1 MSFNPF
7 LNSSSG
13 GGSGEAGKDGRG
25 IVSIA
30 FSSSNKG
37 DVPNLSGAID
47 TYEILYTDNTESTI
61 NVYNGLDGKNGVNG
75 TNGKEVELKVS
86 DEAIQWKYSG
96 DTTWVNLLLLSDI
109 KGSDG
114 QSVSLR
120 TNNNYIQWK
129 KDNETEWTNL
139 ISLSELKGADGFS
152 PTIEITPIDGGN
164 KLDITDTAGTK
175 TLQILNGTN
184 GKEIEI
190 GKDDIN
196 LKWRYVGDSS
206 WKVLVP
212 LSSLKGTD
220 GTNGTDGISI
230 TSISFTSSDKGDVA
244 GLAGATDTYTITLSN
259 NTTSTFLVY
268 NGKDGSGGSSS
279 GFSGDYNDLINKP
292 TIPTVSNDLTDELK
306 EHYDLA
312 YSQTHTHNNKAILDA
327 LSEDNSQELT
337 YNSENVYRTKI
348 LTKTEY
354 DSEKTAGTLKDNWI
368 YVVSDEVDTPQ
379 LEDSGWNTLAV
390 SADGVGYSESKI
402 KYRKIGK
409 VVYIE
414 GYLNVKENQNNTPK
428 VSLIGILPTGF
439 RPTKAAFGIN
449 TSPLTDGNNALHNSF
464 IKIKSSGEMLLVN
477 TGESLTTDLHYFLNV
492 SYLID

>member
-7 LNSSSG
+7 LNSNSS

-25 IVSIA
+25 IVSIT
-30 FSSSNKG
+30 FSSSDKG
-37 DVPNLSGAID
+37 NTPNLSGATD
-47 TYEILYTDNTESTI
+47 TYKILYTDNTESTI
-61 NVYNGLDGKNGVNG
+61 NVYNGLNGI
-75 TNGKEVELKVS
+75 NGKQVELKVS

-96 DTTWVNLLLLSDI
+96 DTTWVNLVLLSDI
-109 KGSDG
+109 KGADG
-114 QSVSLR
+114 QSVSLK
-120 TNNNYIQWK
+120 TNSNYIQWK

-139 ISLSELKGADGFS
+139 VSLSELKGADGFS
-152 PTIEITPIDGGN
+152 PIVEITAIDGGN
-164 KLDITDTAGTK
+164 RLDITDTTGTK
-175 TLQILNGTN
+175 SLQILNGSN

-196 LKWRYVGDSS
+196 LKWRYVGDSD
-206 WKVLVP
+206 WKVLIP
-212 LSSLKGTD
+212 LSSLKGVD
-220 GTNGTDGISI
+220 GTNGVSI
-230 TSISFTSSDKGDVA
+230 TSISFTSSNKGEVA

-259 NTTSTFLVY
+259 DTTSTFLVY
-268 NGKDGSGGSSS
+268 NGKDGSGGSSG

-312 YSQTHTHNNKAILDA
+312 YSQTHTHNNKTILDL
-327 LSEDNSQELT
+327 LSVNDSQELM

-348 LTKTEY
+348 LTKAEY

-368 YVVSDEVDTPQ
+368 YIVSDEVDTPQ
-379 LEDSGWNTLAV
+379 LEDSGWNTLTI
-390 SADGVGYSESKI
+390 STDGIGYSESAI

-409 VVYIE
+409 VAYIE
-414 GYLNVKENQNNTPK
+414 GYLNVKENQSDTPK

-439 RPTKAAFGIN
+439 RPTKTVFGIN
-449 TSPLTDGNNALHNSF
+449 TPPLTDGNNSLHNSF
-464 IKIKSSGEMLLVN
+464 VKIKSSGEMLLVN

>member
-37 DVPNLSGAID
+37 DAPNLSGATD
-47 TYEILYTDNTESTI
+47 TYKILYTDNTESTI
-61 NVYNGLDGKNGVNG
+61 NVYNGLNGENG

-96 DTTWVNLLLLSDI
+96 DTTWVNLVLLSDI
-109 KGSDG
+109 KGADG
-114 QSVSLR
+114 QSISLR
-120 TNNNYIQWK
+120 TNNNHIQWK
-129 KDNETEWTNL
+129 KDNEDEWTNL
-139 ISLSELKGADGFS
+139 VSLSELKGADGFS
-152 PTIEITPIDGGN
+152 PTIEITAIDGGN
-164 KLDITDTAGTK
+164 KLDITDATGTK
-175 TLQILNGTN
+175 SLQILNGTN

-190 GKDDIN
+190 GKDDTN
-196 LKWRYVGDSS
+196 LKWRYVGDSD
-206 WKVLVP
+206 WKVLVS
-212 LSSLKGTD
+212 LSSLKGTN
-220 GTNGTDGISI
+220 GTNGISI
-230 TSISFTSSDKGDVA
+230 ASISFTSSDKGETA
-244 GLAGATDTYTITLSN
+244 GLAGAIDTYTITLSN

-268 NGKDGSGGSSS
+268 NGKDGSGGSSGS
-279 GFSGDYNDLINKP
+279 FSGDYNDLINKP

-312 YSQTHTHNNKAILDA
+312 YSQSHTHDNKSVLDL
-327 LSEDNSQELT
+327 LSEDGNQELM

-348 LTKTEY
+348 LTKAEY
-354 DSEKTAGTLKDNWI
+354 DNEKTAGTLKDNWI
-368 YVVSDEVDTPQ
+368 YVVSDEVDTPE
-379 LEDSGWNTLAV
+379 LEDSGWNILTI
-390 SADGVGYSESKI
+390 STDGVGYSESQI

-409 VVYIE
+409 AVYFE
-414 GYLNVKENQNNTPK
+414 GCLDLKTNQDATPK

-439 RPTKAAFGIN
+439 RPTKATFGIN
-449 TSPLTDGNNALHNSF
+449 TPPLTDGNNALHSSF
-464 IKIKSSGEMLLVN
+464 VKINPSGEMLLVN
-477 TGESLTTDLHYFLNV
+477 TGESLTIDLHYFFNI

>member
-7 LNSSSG
+7 LNSNSS

-25 IVSIA
+25 IISIT

-61 NVYNGLDGKNGVNG
+61 NVYNGLNGKNGIDG

-96 DTTWVNLLLLSDI
+96 DTTWVNLVL
-109 KGSDG
+109 
-114 QSVSLR
+114 
-120 TNNNYIQWK
+120 
-129 KDNETEWTNL
+129 
-139 ISLSELKGADGFS
+139 LSELKGADGFS
-152 PTIEITPIDGGN
+152 PTIEITAIDGGN
-164 KLDITDTAGTK
+164 KLDITDATGTRS
-175 TLQILNGTN
+175 LQILNGTD

-220 GTNGTDGISI
+220 GTDGTNGVSI
-230 TSISFTSSDKGDVA
+230 TSISFTSSDKGETA
-244 GLAGATDTYTITLSN
+244 GIAGATDTYTITLSN
-259 NTTSTFLVY
+259 DTTSTFLVY
-268 NGKDGSGGSSS
+268 NGKDGSGGSSG

-327 LSEDNSQELT
+327 LSEDNSQELM

-354 DSEKTAGTLKDNWI
+354 DNEKTAGTLKDNWI

-379 LEDSGWNTLAV
+379 LEDSGWNALAV

-414 GYLNVKENQNNTPK
+414 GYLNVKENQSDTPNI
-428 VSLIGILPTGF
+428 SLIGILPTGF
-439 RPTKAAFGIN
+439 RPTKSAFGIN
-449 TSPLTDGNNALHNSF
+449 TPSLTDGNNALHNSF

>member
-25 IVSIA
+25 IVSIT

-61 NVYNGLDGKNGVNG
+61 NVYNGLDGKNGIDG

-86 DEAIQWKYSG
+86 DEAIKWKYSG
-96 DTTWVNLLLLSDI
+96 DTTWVNLVLLSDI
-109 KGSDG
+109 KGADG

-120 TNNNYIQWK
+120 TNSNYIQWK

-152 PTIEITPIDGGN
+152 PAIEITAIDGGN
-164 KLDITDTAGTK
+164 KLDITDATGAK
-175 TLQILNGTN
+175 SLQILNGTN

-220 GTNGTDGISI
+220 GTNGVSI
-230 TSISFTSSDKGDVA
+230 TSISFTSSNKGETA
-244 GLAGATDTYTITLSN
+244 GIAGATDTYTITLSN
-259 NTTSTFLVY
+259 DTTSTFLVY
-268 NGKDGSGGSSS
+268 NGKDGSGGSSG

-379 LEDSGWNTLAV
+379 LEDSGWNTLVV

-414 GYLNVKENQNNTPK
+414 GCLDLKANQDATPN

-439 RPTKAAFGIN
+439 RPTKATFGIN
-449 TSPLTDGNNALHNSF
+449 TPPLTDGNNSLHNSF
-464 IKIKSSGEMLLVN
+464 VKINPSGEMLLVN
-477 TGESLTTDLHYFLNV
+477 TSESLTIDLHYFFNV

>member
-7 LNSSSG
+7 LNSNSS

-25 IVSIA
+25 IVSIT

-37 DVPNLSGAID
+37 NTPNLSGATD
-47 TYEILYTDNTESTI
+47 TYKVLYTDNTESTI
-61 NVYNGLDGKNGVNG
+61 NVYNGLNGI
-75 TNGKEVELKVS
+75 NGKQVELKVS

-96 DTTWVNLLLLSDI
+96 DTTWVNLVLLSDI
-109 KGSDG
+109 KGTDG

-120 TNNNYIQWK
+120 TNSNYIQWK

-139 ISLSELKGADGFS
+139 ISLSELKGTDGFS
-152 PTIEITPIDGGN
+152 PIVEITAIDGGN
-164 KLDITDTAGTK
+164 KLDITDTTGTK
-175 TLQILNGTN
+175 SLQILNGSN

-206 WKVLVP
+206 WKVLIP
-212 LSSLKGTD
+212 LSSLKGVD
-220 GTNGTDGISI
+220 GTNGVSI
-230 TSISFTSSDKGDVA
+230 TSISFTSSNKGEVA

-259 NTTSTFLVY
+259 DTTSTFLVY

-312 YSQTHTHNNKAILDA
+312 YSQTHTHNNKAILDL
-327 LSEDNSQELT
+327 LSEDSNQELM

-348 LTKTEY
+348 LTKAEY
-354 DSEKTAGTLKDNWI
+354 DSEKIAGTLKDNWI
-368 YVVSDEVDTPQ
+368 YIVSDEVDTPQ
-379 LEDSGWNTLAV
+379 LEDSGWNTLTI
-390 SADGVGYSESKI
+390 SANGIGYSESAI

-409 VVYIE
+409 VAYIE
-414 GYLNVKENQNNTPK
+414 GYLNVKENQSDTPK

-439 RPTKAAFGIN
+439 RPTKTVFGIN
-449 TSPLTDGNNALHNSF
+449 TPPLTDGNNALHNSF
-464 IKIKSSGEMLLVN
+464 VKIKSSGEMLLVN